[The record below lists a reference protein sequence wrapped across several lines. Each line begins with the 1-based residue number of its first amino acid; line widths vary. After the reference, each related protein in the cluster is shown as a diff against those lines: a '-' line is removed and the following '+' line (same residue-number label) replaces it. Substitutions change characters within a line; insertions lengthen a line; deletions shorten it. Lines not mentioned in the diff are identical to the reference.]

1 MVCAETIVRQ
11 LRAQGER
18 LTVQRQWVIEALCDR
33 GEHLTVQ
40 QVQSRLTQQG
50 ASLTETTVY
59 RILQWL
65 KERGVVA
72 QTDLGQ
78 SGVVYQIIDRQ
89 PHHHLVC
96 LRCGQIVDLDDSIM
110 DGLRAELR
118 RRYDF
123 EPRIDHMAVFGLC
136 RACRDQDAR
145 TPDSAPE

>member
-1 MVCAETIVRQ
+1 MVCAKTIVER

-18 LTVQRQWVIEALCDR
+18 LTVQRQWVIEALCAS

-40 QVQSRLTQQG
+40 QVQQLLAERSP
-50 ASLTETTVY
+50 ALTETTVY

-78 SGVVYQIIDRQ
+78 SGVVYQIIDRK

-96 LRCGQIVDLDDSIM
+96 LSCGQIMRLDDDLM
-110 DGLRAELR
+110 EGLRAQLR
-118 RRYDF
+118 QRYDF
-123 EPRIDHMAVFGLC
+123 EPRIDHMAIFGLC
-136 RACRDQDAR
+136 RACRER
-145 TPDSAPE
+145 DSHKD